1 MGDRTLTLHRY
12 PPPRGRRIAVIWN
25 GKEIMG
31 EIICTDITKVWGA
44 GTPRE
49 VVALDTVSL
58 SIQPGE
64 FLVIIGPSGCG
75 KSTFLMMLAGLEM
88 PTSGSIVYN
97 GTAVTGPGAD
107 RSLIF
112 QQPSLYP
119 WLSALDNVAFGLM
132 LQGIGRKER
141 RQRAEQFLRQV
152 GLRDFARKHSH
163 ELSGGMQ
170 QRAAIARALCLGADV
185 LLMDEPFAALDVQT
199 RFQMQSFLRDIWQGS
214 GKTVVFVTHHIDEA
228 VYLADR
234 VIILTARP
242 GRLLDSVS
250 IAMPRPRNVISADF
264 ERYRALFV
272 ERLRSEVT
280 KAFQEQELAEM
291 LDTRIK

>member
-1 MGDRTLTLHRY
+1 M
-12 PPPRGRRIAVIWN
+12 N
-25 GKEIMG
+25 GPG
-31 EIICTDITKVWGA
+31 GWSSTN
-44 GTPRE
+44 
-49 VVALDTVSL
+49 L
-58 SIQPGE
+58 SIRRTSRPNDGEPIYVFSILGE
-64 FLVIIGPSGCG
+64 FVVVIGPSGCG
-75 KSTFLMMLAGLEM
+75 KSTLLQLLAGLEM
-88 PTSGSIVYN
+88 PTGGAITYN
-97 GTAVTGPGAD
+97 GKPVTGPDAD

-112 QQPSLYP
+112 QQPSLFP
-119 WLSALDNVAFGLM
+119 WRSTIDNVAFGLQLRGM
-132 LQGIGRKER
+132 GKKER
-141 RQRAEQFLRQV
+141 RQEAEKFLRQV
-152 GLRDFARKHSH
+152 GLREFAHKHPH

-170 QRAAIARALCLGADV
+170 QRAAIARARCLGADV

-199 RFQMQSFLRDIWQGS
+199 RFHMQRFLLGIWQGS

-234 VIILTARP
+234 VVIFTARP
-242 GRLLDSVS
+242 GRLLDRVS
-250 IAMPRPRNVISADF
+250 IDMPRPRNVISPDF

>member
-1 MGDRTLTLHRY
+1 L
-12 PPPRGRRIAVIWN
+12 
-25 GKEIMG
+25 G
-31 EIICTDITKVWGA
+31 EIVCTNVGKVWGIDIQ
-44 GTPRE
+44 RE
-49 VVALDTVSL
+49 VVALDDVSF
-58 SIQPGE
+58 SVRHGE

-75 KSTFLMMLAGLEM
+75 KSTLLQMMAGLEQ
-88 PTSGSIVYN
+88 PTSGSITYN
-97 GTAVTGPGAD
+97 GLPITEPASD

-119 WLSALDNVAFGLM
+119 WLSVLDNVAFGLM
-132 LQGIGRKER
+132 LKGIGRSER
-141 RQRAEQFLRQV
+141 HDQAEGFLRRV
-152 GLRDFARKHSH
+152 GLAEFARKHPH

-199 RFQMQSFLRDIWQGS
+199 RYKMQGFLLDIWEGS

-250 IAMPRPRNVISADF
+250 VDMTRPRDVISRDF
-264 ERYRALFV
+264 EQHRTMFV
-272 ERLRSEVT
+272 EHLRAEVT
-280 KAFQEQELAEM
+280 KAFEEQELAEM

>member
-1 MGDRTLTLHRY
+1 
-12 PPPRGRRIAVIWN
+12 
-25 GKEIMG
+25 MG
-31 EIICTDITKVWGA
+31 EIRCTKVTKVWGA
-44 GTPRE
+44 ETSRE
-49 VVALDTVSL
+49 VLALDRVSFAVRD
-58 SIQPGE
+58 GE
-64 FLVIIGPSGCG
+64 FLVVIGPSGCG
-75 KSTFLMMLAGLEM
+75 KSTLLMMLAGLEM
-88 PTSGSIVYN
+88 PTAGTVTYN
-97 GTAVTGPGAD
+97 GTPITGPGAD

-152 GLRDFARKHSH
+152 GLRAFAHKHPH

-199 RFQMQSFLRDIWQGS
+199 RFQMQSFLLDIWQGS

-242 GRLLDSVS
+242 GRILDSVAV
-250 IAMPRPRNVISADF
+250 AMPRPRNVIGADF

-272 ERLRSEVT
+272 ERLRAEVT